1 MKEFY
6 RKHKWIFVTLFCF
19 ALFIYYFIWS
29 AVKPYDYAPDEYARF
44 PMIYYLFENGKLPS
58 GWLSEIRNQWWGFSY
73 AFYITWLPSLLSA
86 LCMKIVS
93 LFTMSAKA
101 ILVAA
106 RFPNVVASV
115 FTSFFVFKSLDKL
128 LTNERVKWFV
138 FICVSTTPQ
147 FAFLASYINN
157 DALALLGS
165 SMICYAWVYILKK
178 ELNIRISVLLGFG
191 ISIVTLSYYN
201 AYGWILLSM
210 VLFITLVW
218 NTKKAENKEKNNLW
232 ICGLIVTVI
241 VLGLCGFFLV
251 RNTIMYEGDVF
262 GLKTLEKSSEMY
274 AVDTL
279 KPSLRQTP
287 HNMGES
293 ITHMV
298 FLRPWIVD
306 TFKSSVGFFGYMMF
320 QCSMKFY
327 IVYAII
333 DVLGYLFF
341 LINTA
346 TKRANLKENI
356 KGIFFRYMIIIAA
369 LIPVLLSIHYSYYTD
384 YQPQGRYI
392 YPAFPAVAVM
402 FGLGYEALYKLLK
415 EKVKVSEKFLKP
427 AVIALAIGMMIV
439 SLYIFKKVYLPS
451 AWGSMQ
457 DFVYVF
463 PVFNL

>member
-1 MKEFY
+1 
-6 RKHKWIFVTLFCF
+6 
-19 ALFIYYFIWS
+19 
-29 AVKPYDYAPDEYARF
+29 
-44 PMIYYLFENGKLPS
+44 
-58 GWLSEIRNQWWGFSY
+58 
-73 AFYITWLPSLLSA
+73 
-86 LCMKIVS
+86 
-93 LFTMSAKA
+93 
-101 ILVAA
+101 
-106 RFPNVVASV
+106 
-115 FTSFFVFKSLDKL
+115 
-128 LTNERVKWFV
+128 
-138 FICVSTTPQ
+138 
-147 FAFLASYINN
+147 
-157 DALALLGS
+157 
-165 SMICYAWVYILKK
+165 MICYAWVYILKE

-262 GLKTLEKSSEMY
+262 GLKTLEQSSEMY

-287 HNMGES
+287 HNTGES
-293 ITHMV
+293 IAHMV
-298 FLRPWIVD
+298 FQTTWIVD
-306 TFKSSVGFFGYMMF
+306 TFKSSVGYFGYMMF
-320 QCSMKFY
+320 KCSMVFY

-333 DVLGYLFF
+333 DGVGYLFF
-341 LINTA
+341 LVDTVK
-346 TKRANLKENI
+346 KRENMKENI

-392 YPAFPAVAVM
+392 YPALPAVAVM

-415 EKVKVSEKFLKP
+415 EKTKVSDKLLKS
-427 AVIALAIGMMIV
+427 ALIALSIGMIIV
-439 SLYIFKKVYLPS
+439 SLYAFSRIYLRS
-451 AWGSMQ
+451 EWGSMQ